1 MTQPYPAGPA
11 SIASLACPTCGRPRC
26 VPRGSSTPRCFV
38 CEPQEL
44 WLDAQQAWNDTPPEE
59 RW

>member
-1 MTQPYPAGPA
+1 MSHPMGGVSVAA
-11 SIASLACPTCGRPRC
+11 MSCPTCGRPRC

-38 CEPQEL
+38 CEPQQL
-44 WLDAQQAWNDTPPEE
+44 WIDAQQAWLNTPPDQ